1 MHDLLGLLA
10 STGMR
15 LSEALRLKRKDL
27 NLDQPSLTIHETKFK
42 KSRSL
47 SPLLP
52 ALLLVSQHGGPW

>member
-1 MHDLLGLLA
+1 MTFLGLLA

-27 NLDQPSLTIHETKFK
+27 NLDQPSLTIHEMNFK